1 MSNTTIFTE
10 SPGDSEV
17 HSLLHHLGLAPS
29 AQQSQQVPNQPQ
41 GTGIQ
46 QGWGRGPSAA
56 VAAAV
61 AAAAAAAAKGN
72 GSQAPPTSNTDTW
85 TSNSGGAGAAGSSQL
100 WPQTT
105 STASALWGSGG
116 LVDGGGSNSNAV
128 DQHRATPSSLNSFLP
143 GDLLGGESM

>member
-1 MSNTTIFTE
+1 M
-10 SPGDSEV
+10 

-29 AQQSQQVPNQPQ
+29 AQQSQQAPQPQ
-41 GTGIQ
+41 GTGLQ

-61 AAAAAAAAKGN
+61 AAAAAAAKGN

-85 TSNSGGAGAAGSSQL
+85 TNSSGGGAGSGGSSQL

-105 STASALWGSGG
+105 STASVLWGSGG
-116 LVDGGGSNSNAV
+116 LDGGSNSNAV